1 MTTMSD
7 AATLPLPP
15 SQHDPRL
22 FRVELEYSHRDDH
35 DVKADHF
42 DVLEM
47 HIDFQLTML
56 SLLLRSGEKR
66 HFPFETFHIHT
77 LRVIRD
83 E

>member
-1 MTTMSD
+1 MSD
-7 AATLPLPP
+7 AATAPRPP

-22 FRVELEYSHRDDH
+22 FRVELEYSYRDDP
-35 DVKADHF
+35 DVKADQF
-42 DVLEM
+42 AILEM
-47 HIDFQLTML
+47 HVDFRLTML
-56 SLLLRSGEKR
+56 SLLLPSGEKR